1 MRDQDVDVFAA
12 ALEGI
17 RKEGRY
23 RVFADIRR
31 DKGRFPH
38 ARLRLADGKER
49 PIVVWCSNDYLG
61 QGQHPEVIAALHRAA
76 DDVGAGSGGTR
87 NISGTT
93 SYHVDL
99 EQELAQLHGKE
110 GALLFTSGYVSNDAT
125 LATMG
130 KLFPNMWVFSDALNH
145 ASMIEGIRR
154 SGCERRVFR
163 HNDLQHLEA
172 LLNEAPPEAPKLIAF
187 ESVYSMDADTA
198 PINEICDIAE
208 QYGAMTYLDEVH
220 GVGLYGD
227 GGGGVAEREGAMHR
241 VDFIEGTLAKAFG
254 VMGGYVTG
262 PKVAIDAI
270 RSMAPGFIFST
281 SLAPS
286 IAAAALES
294 VRLVRRCP
302 HMRVRLAERADRLK
316 ALLAAEGLPVMPS
329 STHIVP
335 VFVGDAARCKA
346 ISDALLFDHGI
357 YVQPINFPTVP
368 RGKERLRFTPSP
380 FHDDDLMDQLI
391 ASMKI
396 VWRRFDPE
404 AKSSEAAA

>member
-1 MRDQDVDVFAA
+1 MREEDAAVFADAVA
-12 ALEGI
+12 AIQG
-17 RKEGRY
+17 EGRY

-31 DKGRFPH
+31 EKGRFPF
-38 ARLRLADGKER
+38 ARLRLPDGQER
-49 PIVVWCSNDYLG
+49 EIVVWCSNDYLG
-61 QGQHPEVIAALHRAA
+61 QGQNPEVIAALHAA
-76 DDVGAGSGGTR
+76 VDAVGAGSGGTR

-99 EQELAQLHGKE
+99 ERELAQLHGKE

-125 LATMG
+125 LSTFG
-130 KLFPNMWVFSDALNH
+130 KLFPDLWVFSDALNH

-172 LLNEAPPEAPKLIAF
+172 LLNEAPAGAAKLIAF

-220 GVGLYGD
+220 GVGLYGE
-227 GGGGVAEREGAMHR
+227 GGGGVAERDGAMHR

-262 PKVAIDAI
+262 PSAAIDAI
-270 RSMAPGFIFST
+270 RSVAPGFIFTT

-302 HMRVRLAERADRLK
+302 HMRARLAERAARLK
-316 ALLAAEGLPVMPS
+316 TLLAQEGLPVMDS

-335 VFVGDAARCKA
+335 VFVGDAGRCKA
-346 ISDALLFDHGI
+346 LSDRLLFEHGI
-357 YVQPINFPTVP
+357 YVQPINYPTVP

-380 FHDDDLMDQLI
+380 FHDDELMDRLI
-391 ASMKI
+391 IALKA
-396 VWRRFDPE
+396 VF
-404 AKSSEAAA
+404 SEATQIAAA